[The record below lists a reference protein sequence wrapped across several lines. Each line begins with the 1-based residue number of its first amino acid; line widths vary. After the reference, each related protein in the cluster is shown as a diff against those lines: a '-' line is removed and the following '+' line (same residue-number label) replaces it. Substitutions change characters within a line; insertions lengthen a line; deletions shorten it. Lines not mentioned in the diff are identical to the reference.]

1 MASLDELLRYY
12 FSWKLTNVEMLGMPS
27 KYNKCV
33 MSLFTLKRYL
43 KELGLRRRLPYGYE
57 TRDLVRDEV
66 SKQLVG
72 SDSNLGNAFSSIFTY
87 V

>member
-1 MASLDELLRYY
+1 
-12 FSWKLTNVEMLGMPS
+12 MPS

-43 KELGLRRRLPYGYE
+43 EKLSLRRRLPYGYE
-57 TRDLVRDEV
+57 NRDLVRDEV

-72 SDSNLGNAFSSIFTY
+72 SDSNLGKAFSSIFTY

>member
-1 MASLDELLRYY
+1 
-12 FSWKLTNVEMLGMPS
+12 MPS

-43 KELGLRRRLPYGYE
+43 EKLGLRRRLPHGYE
-57 TRDLVRDEV
+57 NRDLVRDEV

-72 SDSNLGNAFSSIFTY
+72 SDSNLGKAFSSIFTY